1 MNYHLKTI
9 NKKNYLQIIFF
20 GTWNRQ
26 NGKQIMNDIF
36 SKVTETNNKKV
47 LLDFRQSDYM
57 ETSTLMDYDEAIT
70 AAGFPNI
77 IKYKFAS
84 LHRPEEV
91 NRFLFW
97 ETVAV
102 NRGIRIKF
110 FKQEKDATEWL
121 INNAI
126 LQ

>member
-1 MNYHLKTI
+1 MNYSLKTV
-9 NKKNYLQIIFF
+9 NKKDYLQIIFF